1 MKKLLL
7 LLLCVPLLVLSQ
19 EYVTHDLIGWT
30 NDNKVIYKEENCWH
44 IYCTSTIKVQN
55 LITDKID
62 DYTDTLT
69 YQEAW
74 SIDSVDYF
82 SYIERF
88 LKKYKISKQSILLY
102 ENIYIKDYNLK
113 IILSLNEQYKH
124 KTVFDVLVGNKVIG
138 YKRIGSGSKADD
150 ITIRGYYISPFDSR
164 VLIVIETN
172 TMHSGEEYFEG
183 MENEMKL
190 YYFGCSLNPS
200 TFK

>member
-19 EYVTHDLIGWT
+19 EYVTHDLIGWS

-113 IILSLNEQYKH
+113 IILSLNEQY
-124 KTVFDVLVGNKVIG
+124 T
-138 YKRIGSGSKADD
+138 
-150 ITIRGYYISPFDSR
+150 
-164 VLIVIETN
+164 
-172 TMHSGEEYFEG
+172 
-183 MENEMKL
+183 
-190 YYFGCSLNPS
+190 
-200 TFK
+200 

>member
-1 MKKLLL
+1 M
-7 LLLCVPLLVLSQ
+7 
-19 EYVTHDLIGWT
+19 
-30 NDNKVIYKEENCWH
+30 
-44 IYCTSTIKVQN
+44 
-55 LITDKID
+55 
-62 DYTDTLT
+62 
-69 YQEAW
+69 
-74 SIDSVDYF
+74 
-82 SYIERF
+82 
-88 LKKYKISKQSILLY
+88 Y

-124 KTVFDVLVGNKVIG
+124 KTVFDVLVGNQVIG
-138 YKRIGSGSKADD
+138 YKRIGSGSKSDD